1 MGNLLSHDSIALFS
15 AQVHA
20 SQLNIIIQ
28 ILYAAGK
35 ERSSVVS
42 DLYDDDEDDEDD
54 DASSCDGDGDGDE

>member
-20 SQLNIIIQ
+20 SQLNVIIQ

-35 ERSSVVS
+35 EGSSVVS
-42 DLYDDDEDDEDD
+42 DFYDDYDDDSDD
-54 DASSCDGDGDGDE
+54 DASSYVGDGDE